1 MDNQNLAD
9 DGRLV
14 VPYDK
19 DRKTITFYDTFVDIN
34 GDVIKYDDIAVIQS
48 GALNSSSMIY
58 FYFSKSF
65 NYNFDFTTYD
75 GAKHRFR
82 RSGYSAYGIGTYKR
96 IKNEFDVVSPPFYRI
111 VVRKVCERLIDRIEH
126 GATAN
131 ICGLV
136 ITRYSITYEKRKKT
150 IVINK
155 DNFDRAVNNNTYMN
169 NLAQIYIRG
178 EKKPVFSCSLNE
190 PNARFIVPIAN
201 YFFEYRVKEASAA
214 ADNAANPY
222 AGPYANTAL
231 EQSIIEAG
239 AAVDSSGADHSGAAV
254 DAAGTGTDT
263 SEVPEE

>member
-34 GDVIKYDDIAVIQS
+34 GDVIKYDDITVIQS

-75 GAKHRFR
+75 GTKHRFR

-96 IKNEFDVVSPPFYRI
+96 IKNEFEVVAPPFYSI
-111 VVRKVCERLIDRIEH
+111 VVRKVGERLIERIEN

-136 ITRYSITYEKRKKT
+136 ITRDKITYEKRKKT
-150 IVINK
+150 IVIDKN
-155 DNFDRAVNNNTYMN
+155 NFSGAANSTSYMS
-169 NLAQIYIRG
+169 NLASIFIKDV
-178 EKKPVFSCSLNE
+178 KKPVFSCSLNE
-190 PNARFIVPIAN
+190 PNARLIVPVVN
-201 YFFEYRVKEASAA
+201 YFFANKAETPA
-214 ADNAANPY
+214 ADSPAVNPY
-222 AGPYANTAL
+222 AGPYANTELDQGIAKDG
-231 EQSIIEAG
+231 S
-239 AAVDSSGADHSGAAV
+239 
-254 DAAGTGTDT
+254 
-263 SEVPEE
+263 VPE